1 MAEGD
6 GAREP
11 PRVRDMPAPRRN
23 ESAIGPV
30 MQRLFAW
37 PFRLFL
43 AGLYRAGIRPWQ
55 LTLASLA
62 ANLVAGALLLT
73 GERFAPA
80 VLLVVAGMFDVL
92 DGSLARLRGEERRSG
107 AFLDSVLDRV
117 SDTVLFACL
126 SWSLSGQ
133 GQRIAAALALVTLVV
148 SLLVSHVRAEAEAA
162 GVQVSEGLFQRLERY
177 VALILGLAI
186 PGGLLPAL
194 GVLAVLGA
202 VTLVQRVWSAGR
214 RLAAR

>member
-1 MAEGD
+1 MAEED
-6 GAREP
+6 EAREP

-37 PFRLFL
+37 PFRVLL
-43 AGLYRAGIRPWQ
+43 AGLYRAGVRPWQ
-55 LTLASLA
+55 LTLASLG
-62 ANLVAGALLLT
+62 ANLAAGALLLS
-73 GERFAPA
+73 GERFVPA

-133 GQRIAAALALVTLVV
+133 GQRAAAALALITLVV

-162 GVQVSEGLFQRLERY
+162 GVPMSEGLFQRLERY
-177 VALILGLAI
+177 VVLILGLAI
-186 PGGLLPAL
+186 PGALLPAL
-194 GVLAVLGA
+194 ALLAGLGA
-202 VTLVQRVWSAGR
+202 VTLGQRVWSAGR
-214 RLAAR
+214 RLAGR